1 MLNCNLIYTPM
12 ETIVKLSQD
21 YCPEDSMTQS
31 LMQQKPMLK

>member
-1 MLNCNLIYTPM
+1 M

-21 YCPEDSMTQS
+21 DDLEDLMIQS

>member
-12 ETIVKLSQD
+12 ETTMKLSQD
-21 YCPEDSMTQS
+21 DCLEDSMTQS

>member
-1 MLNCNLIYTPM
+1 MLNCNLIYPPM

-21 YCPEDSMTQS
+21 DDLEDLMIQS